1 MADHIVYITTK
12 YYKFVKLNF
21 KGVKVD
27 HSIKIKINAEEFLKV
42 NFER

>member
-27 HSIKIKINAEEFLKV
+27 HSIKINAEEFVKV